1 MQIDPRLLEA
11 FRSVLDSGSITQAA
25 ASLGLTQPA
34 VSAQIARLESD
45 VGFALFVRSG
55 NRVRPTAEA
64 MAFRQE
70 VEQTLTKISDLGR
83 VARQIRFGEV
93 GSLTVASHPMAGV
106 TLLPPVVAAFARE
119 RPNIKVELF
128 VRNSDVVRGMFPSR
142 SYDIGIAELPVD
154 PSGLT
159 ITRYRIGCV
168 AIMPKNDPLT
178 AHDVIT
184 PELMSGRPF
193 VSMSRLWTAY
203 HLVEKVFS
211 DAHAQLNV
219 VASSE
224 LFAAICAMVA
234 SGLGISIVD
243 RASALQF
250 QRAGLEIRVFR
261 PAVLYD
267 IAVFHAAEPNLSTIA
282 RGFLDVFDAHMRTFL
297 APTREDS

>member
-25 ASLGLTQPA
+25 LSLGLTQPA

-45 VGFALFVRSG
+45 IGFALFVRSG

-64 MAFRQE
+64 MAFREE
-70 VEQTLTKISDLGR
+70 VEQTLTKIGDLSR
-83 VARQIRFGEV
+83 VAEQIRAGEV
-93 GSLTVASHPMAGV
+93 GSLTIASHPMAGV

-119 RPNIKVELF
+119 RPKIKVELF
-128 VRNSDVVRGMFPSR
+128 VRNSDLVRGMFPSR

-168 AIMPKNDPLT
+168 AIMPKDHPLT
-178 AHDVIT
+178 AYDVIT
-184 PELMSGRPF
+184 PELMSGHPF
-193 VSMSRLWTAY
+193 VGMSRLWTAY
-203 HLVEKVFS
+203 HLVEKVFADA
-211 DAHAQLNV
+211 DAHLNV

-224 LFAAICAMVA
+224 LFAAICVMVA
-234 SGLGISIVD
+234 NGIGISIVD

-250 QRAGLEIRVFR
+250 QSAGLEIRPFR
-261 PAVLYD
+261 PQVLYD
-267 IAVFHAAEPNLSTIA
+267 IAVFHAVDPSPSMLA
-282 RGFLDVFDAHMRTFL
+282 RNFLRAFDTHMRTF
-297 APTREDS
+297 PTPSEEIG

>member
-25 ASLGLTQPA
+25 LSLGLTQPA

-45 VGFALFVRSG
+45 IGFALFVRSG

-64 MAFRQE
+64 MAFREE
-70 VEQTLTKISDLGR
+70 VEQTLTKIGDLSR
-83 VARQIRFGEV
+83 VAEQIRAGEV
-93 GSLTVASHPMAGV
+93 GSLTIASHPMAGV

-119 RPNIKVELF
+119 RPKIKVELF
-128 VRNSDVVRGMFPSR
+128 VRNSDLVRGMFPSR

-168 AIMPKNDPLT
+168 AIMPKDHPLT
-178 AHDVIT
+178 ACDVIM
-184 PELMSGRPF
+184 PELMSGHPF
-193 VSMSRLWTAY
+193 VGMSRLWTAY
-203 HLVEKVFS
+203 HLVEKVFADA
-211 DAHAQLNV
+211 DAHLNV

-224 LFAAICAMVA
+224 LFAAICVMVA
-234 SGLGISIVD
+234 NGIGISIVD

-250 QRAGLEIRVFR
+250 QSAGLEIRPFR
-261 PAVLYD
+261 PQVLYD
-267 IAVFHAAEPNLSTIA
+267 IAVFHAVDPSPSMLA
-282 RGFLDVFDAHMRTFL
+282 RNFLRAFDAHMRTF
-297 APTREDS
+297 PTPSEEIG

>member
-25 ASLGLTQPA
+25 LSLGLTQPA

-45 VGFALFVRSG
+45 IGFALFVRSG

-64 MAFRQE
+64 MAFREE
-70 VEQTLTKISDLGR
+70 VEQTLAKIGDLSR
-83 VARQIRFGEV
+83 VAEQIRAGEV
-93 GSLTVASHPMAGV
+93 GSLTIASHPMAGV

-128 VRNSDVVRGMFPSR
+128 VRNSDLVRGMFPSR

-154 PSGLT
+154 PSGLA

-168 AIMPKNDPLT
+168 AIMPKDHPLT
-178 AHDVIT
+178 AYDVIT
-184 PELMSGRPF
+184 PELMSGHPF
-193 VSMSRLWTAY
+193 VGMSRLWTAY
-203 HLVEKVFS
+203 HLVEKVFADA
-211 DAHAQLNV
+211 DAHLNV

-224 LFAAICAMVA
+224 LFAAICVMVA
-234 SGLGISIVD
+234 NGIGISIVD

-250 QRAGLEIRVFR
+250 QSAGLEIRPFR
-261 PAVLYD
+261 PQVLYD
-267 IAVFHAAEPNLSTIA
+267 IAVFHAVDPSPSMLA
-282 RGFLDVFDAHMRTFL
+282 RNFLRAFDAHMRTF
-297 APTREDS
+297 PTPSEEIG

>member
-11 FRSVLDSGSITQAA
+11 FRSVLDRGSITQAA
-25 ASLGLTQPA
+25 VSLGLTQPA

-83 VARQIRFGEV
+83 VAQQIRSGEV

-106 TLLPPVVAAFARE
+106 TLLPSVVAAFARE

-128 VRNSDVVRGMFPSR
+128 VRNSDLVRGMFPSR

-178 AHDVIT
+178 AYDVIT

-193 VSMSRLWTAY
+193 VSMSRLWMAY

-211 DAHAQLNV
+211 DAQAHLNV

-224 LFAAICAMVA
+224 LFAAISMMVA
-234 SGLGISIVD
+234 SGLGVSIVD

-250 QRAGLEIRVFR
+250 QRAGLEIRPFR
-261 PAVLYD
+261 PVVLYD

-282 RGFLDVFDAHMRTFL
+282 RGFLDAFDIHMRTFL
-297 APTREDS
+297 APRGEDG

>member
-11 FRSVLDSGSITQAA
+11 FRSVLDSGSMTHAA

-64 MAFRQE
+64 MAFRRE
-70 VEQTLTKISDLGR
+70 VEQTLIKINDLGR
-83 VARQIRFGEV
+83 VAQQIRSGEV
-93 GSLTVASHPMAGV
+93 GSLTIASHPMAGV

-119 RPNIKVELF
+119 RPDIKVELF

-178 AHDVIT
+178 AYNVIT

-203 HLVEKVFS
+203 HLVEKVFA
-211 DAHAQLNV
+211 DAQARLNV

-224 LFAAICAMVA
+224 SFAAICAMVA
-234 SGLGISIVD
+234 SGLGVSIVD

-250 QRAGLEIRVFR
+250 RSAGLEIRPFQ
-261 PAVLYD
+261 PMVLYD
-267 IAVFHAAEPNLSTIA
+267 IAVFHTADPNLSTIA
-282 RGFLDVFDAHMRTFL
+282 RGFLEAFDTHMRTF
-297 APTREDS
+297 

>member
-11 FRSVLDSGSITQAA
+11 FRSVLDSGSMTHAA

-64 MAFRQE
+64 IVFRDE
-70 VEQTLTKISDLGR
+70 VEHTLAKINDLGR
-83 VARQIRFGEV
+83 IAEQIRAGEV
-93 GSLTVASHPMAGV
+93 GSLTIAGHPMAGIS
-106 TLLPPVVAAFARE
+106 LLPPVVAAFAKQ
-119 RPNIKVELF
+119 RPNVKVELF
-128 VRNSDVVRGMFPSR
+128 IRNSDVVRGMFPSR
-142 SYDIGIAELPVD
+142 SYDIGIAEPPVD

-159 ITRYRIGCV
+159 ITRYRMDFV
-168 AIMPKNDPLT
+168 AILPKNHALCEY
-178 AHDVIT
+178 DVIT
-184 PELMSGRPF
+184 PQLMSGRPF
-193 VSMSRLWTAY
+193 VGVSRLMTGY

-211 DAHAQLNV
+211 DAQARLNV

-224 LFAAICAMVA
+224 FFAAICAMVA

-250 QRAGLEIRVFR
+250 QSAGLEIRTFR
-261 PAVLYD
+261 PAV
-267 IAVFHAAEPNLSTIA
+267 F
-282 RGFLDVFDAHMRTFL
+282 
-297 APTREDS
+297 

>member
-11 FRSVLDSGSITQAA
+11 FRSVLDSGSMTHAA

-64 MAFRQE
+64 IVFRGE
-70 VEQTLTKISDLGR
+70 VEHTLAKINDLSR
-83 VARQIRFGEV
+83 IAEQIRAGEV
-93 GSLTVASHPMAGV
+93 GSLTIAGHPMAGIS
-106 TLLPPVVAAFARE
+106 LLPPVVAAFAKQ
-119 RPNIKVELF
+119 RPNVKVELF
-128 VRNSDVVRGMFPSR
+128 IRNSDVVRGMFPSR
-142 SYDIGIAELPVD
+142 SYDIGIAEPPVD

-159 ITRYRIGCV
+159 ITRYRMDFV
-168 AIMPKNDPLT
+168 AILPKNDALCEY
-178 AHDVIT
+178 DVIT
-184 PELMSGRPF
+184 PQLMSGRPF
-193 VSMSRLWTAY
+193 VGVSRLMTGY

-211 DAHAQLNV
+211 DAQARLNV

-224 LFAAICAMVA
+224 FFAAICAMVA
-234 SGLGISIVD
+234 SGLGVSIVD

-250 QRAGLEIRVFR
+250 QSAGLEIRTFR

-267 IAVFHAAEPNLSTIA
+267 IAVFHAADPNLSMLA
-282 RGFLDVFDAHMRTFL
+282 RNFLDAFDTHMRNFIV
-297 APTREDS
+297 DGH

>member
-11 FRSVLDSGSITQAA
+11 FRSVLDSGSMTHAA

-64 MAFRQE
+64 IAFRDE
-70 VEQTLTKISDLGR
+70 VEQTLTKINDLSR
-83 VARQIRFGEV
+83 VAEQIRAGEV
-93 GSLTVASHPMAGV
+93 GSLTIASHPMAGV
-106 TLLPPVVAAFARE
+106 TLLPPVVAAFVKE

-154 PSGLT
+154 PSGLI
-159 ITRYRIGCV
+159 ITRYQIGCV

-193 VSMSRLWTAY
+193 VTMSRLWTAH

-211 DAHAQLNV
+211 DAHAHLNV

-234 SGLGISIVD
+234 SGLGVSIVD

-250 QRAGLEIRVFR
+250 QRAELEIRPFQ

-282 RGFLDVFDAHMRTFL
+282 RGFLDGLDAHMRTFL
-297 APTREDS
+297 ASSEENS

>member
-25 ASLGLTQPA
+25 LSLGLTQPA

-45 VGFALFVRSG
+45 IGFALFVRSG

-64 MAFRQE
+64 MAFREE
-70 VEQTLTKISDLGR
+70 VEQTLTKIGDLSR
-83 VARQIRFGEV
+83 VAEQIRAGEV
-93 GSLTVASHPMAGV
+93 GSLTIASHPMAGV

-128 VRNSDVVRGMFPSR
+128 VRNSDLVRGMFPSR

-168 AIMPKNDPLT
+168 AIMPKDHPLT
-178 AHDVIT
+178 AYDVIT
-184 PELMSGRPF
+184 PELMSGHPF
-193 VSMSRLWTAY
+193 VGMSRLWTAY
-203 HLVEKVFS
+203 HLVEKVFADA
-211 DAHAQLNV
+211 DAHLNV

-224 LFAAICAMVA
+224 LFAAICVMVA
-234 SGLGISIVD
+234 NGIGISIVD

-250 QRAGLEIRVFR
+250 QSAGLEIRPFR
-261 PAVLYD
+261 PQVLYD
-267 IAVFHAAEPNLSTIA
+267 IAVFHAVDPSPSMLA
-282 RGFLDVFDAHMRTFL
+282 RNFLRAFDAHMRTF
-297 APTREDS
+297 PTPSEEIG

>member
-11 FRSVLDSGSITQAA
+11 FRSVLDSGSMTHAA

-64 MAFRQE
+64 IVFRGE
-70 VEQTLTKISDLGR
+70 VEHTLAKINDLSR
-83 VARQIRFGEV
+83 IAEQIRAGEV
-93 GSLTVASHPMAGV
+93 GSLTIAGHPMAGIS
-106 TLLPPVVAAFARE
+106 LLPPVVAAFAKQ
-119 RPNIKVELF
+119 RPNVKVELF
-128 VRNSDVVRGMFPSR
+128 IRNSDVVRGMFPSR
-142 SYDIGIAELPVD
+142 SYDIGIAEPPVD

-159 ITRYRIGCV
+159 ITRYRMDFV
-168 AIMPKNDPLT
+168 AILPKNDALCEY
-178 AHDVIT
+178 DVIT
-184 PELMSGRPF
+184 PQLMSGRPF
-193 VSMSRLWTAY
+193 VGVSRLMTGY

-211 DAHAQLNV
+211 DVQARLNV

-224 LFAAICAMVA
+224 FFAAICAMVA
-234 SGLGISIVD
+234 SGLGVSIVD

-250 QRAGLEIRVFR
+250 QSAGLEIRTFR

-267 IAVFHAAEPNLSTIA
+267 IAVFHAADPNLSMLA
-282 RGFLDVFDAHMRTFL
+282 RNFLDAFDTHMRNFIV
-297 APTREDS
+297 DGH

>member
-45 VGFALFVRSG
+45 IGFALFVRSG

-64 MAFRQE
+64 MAFREE
-70 VEQTLTKISDLGR
+70 VEQTLTKIGDLSR
-83 VARQIRFGEV
+83 VAEQIRAGEV
-93 GSLTVASHPMAGV
+93 GSLTIASHPMAGV

-128 VRNSDVVRGMFPSR
+128 VRNSDLVRGMFPSR

-168 AIMPKNDPLT
+168 AIMPKDHPLT
-178 AHDVIT
+178 ACDVIT
-184 PELMSGRPF
+184 PELMSGHPF
-193 VSMSRLWTAY
+193 VGMSRLWTAY
-203 HLVEKVFS
+203 HLVEKVFA
-211 DAHAQLNV
+211 DADARLNV

-224 LFAAICAMVA
+224 LFAAICVMVA
-234 SGLGISIVD
+234 NGIGISIVD

-250 QRAGLEIRVFR
+250 QSAGLEIRPFR
-261 PAVLYD
+261 PQVLYD
-267 IAVFHAAEPNLSTIA
+267 IAVFHAVDPSPSMLA
-282 RGFLDVFDAHMRTFL
+282 RNFLRAFDAHMRTF
-297 APTREDS
+297 PTPSEEIG

>member
-25 ASLGLTQPA
+25 LSLGLTQPA

-45 VGFALFVRSG
+45 IGFALFVRSG

-64 MAFRQE
+64 MAFREE
-70 VEQTLTKISDLGR
+70 VEQTLTKIGDLSR
-83 VARQIRFGEV
+83 VAEQIRAGEV
-93 GSLTVASHPMAGV
+93 GSLTIASHPMAGV

-119 RPNIKVELF
+119 RPNIRVELF
-128 VRNSDVVRGMFPSR
+128 VRNSDLVRGMFPSR

-168 AIMPKNDPLT
+168 AIMPKDHPLT
-178 AHDVIT
+178 AYDVIT
-184 PELMSGRPF
+184 PELMSGHPF
-193 VSMSRLWTAY
+193 VGMSRLWTAY
-203 HLVEKVFS
+203 HLVEKVFADA
-211 DAHAQLNV
+211 DAHLNV

-224 LFAAICAMVA
+224 LFAAICVMVA
-234 SGLGISIVD
+234 NGIGISIVD

-250 QRAGLEIRVFR
+250 QSAGLEIRPFR
-261 PAVLYD
+261 PQVLYD
-267 IAVFHAAEPNLSTIA
+267 IAVFHAVDPSPSMLA
-282 RGFLDVFDAHMRTFL
+282 RNFLRAFDAHMRTF
-297 APTREDS
+297 PRPSEEIG

>member
-34 VSAQIARLESD
+34 VSAQIARLEAD
-45 VGFALFVRSG
+45 IGFALFVRSG

-64 MAFRQE
+64 MAFREE
-70 VEQTLTKISDLGR
+70 VERTLTKIGDLSR
-83 VARQIRFGEV
+83 VAEQIRAGEV
-93 GSLTVASHPMAGV
+93 GSLTIASHPMAGV

-128 VRNSDVVRGMFPSR
+128 VRNSDLVRGMFPSR

-168 AIMPKNDPLT
+168 AIMPKDHPLT
-178 AHDVIT
+178 AYDVIT
-184 PELMSGRPF
+184 PELMSGHPF
-193 VSMSRLWTAY
+193 VGMSRLWTAY
-203 HLVEKVFS
+203 HLVEKVFADA
-211 DAHAQLNV
+211 DAHLNV

-224 LFAAICAMVA
+224 LFAAICVMVA
-234 SGLGISIVD
+234 NGIGISIVD

-250 QRAGLEIRVFR
+250 QSTGLEIRPFR
-261 PAVLYD
+261 PQVLYD
-267 IAVFHAAEPNLSTIA
+267 IAVFHAVDPSPSMLA
-282 RGFLDVFDAHMRTFL
+282 RNFLRAFDAHMRTF
-297 APTREDS
+297 PTPSEEIG

>member
-11 FRSVLDSGSITQAA
+11 FRSVLDSGSMTHAA
-25 ASLGLTQPA
+25 ASLVLTQPA

-64 MAFRQE
+64 MAFREE

-83 VARQIRFGEV
+83 VAEQIRAGEV
-93 GSLTVASHPMAGV
+93 GSLTIASHPMAGV

-128 VRNSDVVRGMFPSR
+128 VRNSDLVRGMFPSR

-168 AIMPKNDPLT
+168 AIMPKDHPLT
-178 AHDVIT
+178 ACDVLT
-184 PELMSGRPF
+184 PELMSGHPF
-193 VSMSRLWTAY
+193 VGMSRLWTAY
-203 HLVEKVFS
+203 HLVEKVFA
-211 DAHAQLNV
+211 DADARLNV

-224 LFAAICAMVA
+224 LFAAICVMVA
-234 SGLGISIVD
+234 NGIGISIVD

-250 QRAGLEIRVFR
+250 QSAGLEIRPFR
-261 PAVLYD
+261 PQVLYD
-267 IAVFHAAEPNLSTIA
+267 IAVFHAVDPSPSMLA
-282 RGFLDVFDAHMRTFL
+282 RNFLRAFDAHMRTFRT
-297 APTREDS
+297 PSEEIG

>member
-1 MQIDPRLLEA
+1 MQMDPRLLEA

-25 ASLGLTQPA
+25 ISLGLTQPA

-64 MAFRQE
+64 IAFRE
-70 VEQTLTKISDLGR
+70 GVEQTLTKINDLSR
-83 VARQIRFGEV
+83 VAEQIRAGEV
-93 GSLTVASHPMAGV
+93 GSLTIASHPMAGV
-106 TLLPPVVAAFARE
+106 TLLPPVVAAFAKE
-119 RPNIKVELF
+119 RPDVKVELF

-142 SYDIGIAELPVD
+142 TYDIGIAEPPVD

-159 ITRYRIGCV
+159 IVRYRMDCV
-168 AIMPKNDPLT
+168 AILPKNDAL
-178 AHDVIT
+178 AEYDIIT

-211 DAHAQLNV
+211 DAQARLNV

-224 LFAAICAMVA
+224 FFAAICAMVA
-234 SGLGISIVD
+234 SGLGVSIVD

-250 QRAGLEIRVFR
+250 QSAGLEIRPFR
-261 PAVLYD
+261 PAILYD
-267 IAVFHAAEPNLSTIA
+267 IAVFHAADPNLSTLA
-282 RGFLDVFDAHMRTFL
+282 HNFLEAFDAHMQNFL
-297 APTREDS
+297 ADGRGD

>member
-11 FRSVLDSGSITQAA
+11 FRTVLDSGSITQAA

-34 VSAQIARLESD
+34 VSAQIARLEAD

-64 MAFRQE
+64 MAFRE
-70 VEQTLTKISDLGR
+70 EAEQTLTKINDLSR
-83 VARQIRFGEV
+83 VAEQIRTGEV
-93 GSLTVASHPMAGV
+93 GSLTIASHPMAGV
-106 TLLPPVVAAFARE
+106 TLLPPVVAAFTKQ

-142 SYDIGIAELPVD
+142 TYDIGIAEPPVD

-159 ITRYRIGCV
+159 ITRYRMDCV
-168 AIMPKNDPLT
+168 AIMPRNDAL
-178 AHDVIT
+178 AAYEVIT
-184 PELMSGRPF
+184 PGLLSGRPF

-203 HLVEKVFS
+203 HLVEKVFA
-211 DAHAQLNV
+211 DAQARLNV

-224 LFAAICAMVA
+224 LFAAICALVA
-234 SGLGISIVD
+234 SGVGVSIVD

-250 QRAGLEIRVFR
+250 QSAGLEIRPFR
-261 PAVLYD
+261 PAILYD
-267 IAVFHAAEPNLSTIA
+267 IAVFHAADPNLSTIA
-282 RGFLDVFDAHMRTFL
+282 RSFLDTFDAHMLTFL
-297 APTREDS
+297 EPIGEIG